1 MISTQIETA
10 SQILSKNG
18 LVGIPT
24 ETVYGLAANAMNE
37 FAVSKIFEL
46 KKRPSYNPLI
56 VHIGHIDDLEKYT
69 QNIPEI
75 AYQLAKAFWPGP
87 LTLVLEKKPLVP
99 DLITAGK
106 NTVGIRMPNHPV
118 TLSLLKQLDFPL
130 AAPSANP
137 FMSISPTT
145 AQHVED
151 YFGHKLP
158 LILEG
163 GPCEK
168 GIESTIIGFEND
180 TPVLYRLGSISEKA
194 IEEICGPLNHIKT
207 ISKKP
212 LAPGMLAK
220 HYAPKTPTILTEE
233 ISPNILNNY
242 KEKKI
247 GLLFFEKSNCN
258 DSNYQIEI
266 LSKKA
271 NLEEAA
277 KNLYA
282 AMHRLDKLKLDV
294 IIIEK
299 LPNKGLGKSIN
310 DRLERASKK

>member
-1 MISTQIETA
+1 LISTQIEA
-10 SQILSKNG
+10 ACQILTKNG

-24 ETVYGLAANAMNE
+24 ETVYGLAANAMSE
-37 FAVSKIFEL
+37 LAVSKIFEL

-56 VHIGHIDDLEKYT
+56 VHIGHLDDLEKYT

-137 FMSISPTT
+137 FMCISPTT

-163 GPCEK
+163 G
-168 GIESTIIGFEND
+168 T
-180 TPVLYRLGSISEKA
+180 L
-194 IEEICGPLNHIKT
+194 
-207 ISKKP
+207 
-212 LAPGMLAK
+212 
-220 HYAPKTPTILTEE
+220 
-233 ISPNILNNY
+233 
-242 KEKKI
+242 
-247 GLLFFEKSNCN
+247 
-258 DSNYQIEI
+258 
-266 LSKKA
+266 
-271 NLEEAA
+271 
-277 KNLYA
+277 
-282 AMHRLDKLKLDV
+282 
-294 IIIEK
+294 
-299 LPNKGLGKSIN
+299 
-310 DRLERASKK
+310 